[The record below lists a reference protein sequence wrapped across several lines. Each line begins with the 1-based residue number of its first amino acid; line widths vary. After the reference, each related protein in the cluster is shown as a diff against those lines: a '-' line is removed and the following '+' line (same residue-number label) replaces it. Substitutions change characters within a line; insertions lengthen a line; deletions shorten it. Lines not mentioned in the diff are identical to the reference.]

1 MSPLSCPDVEA
12 RLDLYA
18 LYAADECDPT
28 EAEAVRRHLADC
40 PRCAA
45 ACDEARQ
52 LVGLL
57 ELRLQEPERLGRL
70 ETRVAAEERPARLVL
85 RFPAALRRVAALA
98 AMLLLTAGPVGWL
111 MRGLPPAEF
120 AGGLAVALREEP
132 MRRGAAEAM
141 LAPAADVVRG
151 MPKGA
156 PEVKLDL
163 VLRNT
168 TDRPMRVWV
177 AGPQTDLR
185 LELRGPG
192 VRSTPVKDRAE
203 AEPESVPLRPGE
215 SYPIHVTGLT
225 DSRRSWSWTDP
236 GDYTLT
242 AEFTT
247 RAEVSGLGTRRVTA
261 RSDPLTIPVQ
271 EK

>member
-18 LYAADECDPT
+18 AGECDPA
-28 EAEAVRRHLADC
+28 EADAVRRHLAEC

-57 ELRLQEPERLGRL
+57 DLRLQEPERLSRL
-70 ETRVAAEERPARLVL
+70 ESRIAAEERPARRVL

-98 AMLLLTAGPVGWL
+98 AMLLLTAGPVGL
-111 MRGLPPAEF
+111 LLRDLPPAEF
-120 AGGLAVALREEP
+120 AVGLAVALREEP
-132 MRRGAAEAM
+132 QRRGGAEAM
-141 LAPAADVVRG
+141 LVPADVARG

-163 VLRNT
+163 ELRNT

-177 AGPQTDLR
+177 AGPQTELR
-185 LELRGPG
+185 LELHGPG
-192 VRSTPVKDRAE
+192 ARSVPAKDRSEVKPRFVA
-203 AEPESVPLRPGE
+203 LRPGE
-215 SYPIHVTGLT
+215 SYPIHVTGLS
-225 DSRRSWSWTDP
+225 DSRRTWSWTEP

-247 RAEVSGLGTRRVTA
+247 RAELAGLGGRRITV
-261 RSDPLTIPVQ
+261 RSDPLTIPVPGP
-271 EK
+271 